1 VVTVVVVLKNYY
13 IMQMY
18 CYFSKKKIH
27 IQDVGEVLDPVLSP
41 VIDKA
46 IFKFNQQNCIKIG
59 DSPILYNEKFRFM
72 MTTKYANP
80 NYSPEVSTKTTIVN
94 FAVKEQGLEE
104 QLLGMIVAQENP
116 DLDKQRNDLVVGI
129 AKNKSEMLVCILL
142 LLLFLFLI
150 MFPFNNFFFFT
161 SIFFS

>member
-1 VVTVVVVLKNYY
+1 
-13 IMQMY
+13 
-18 CYFSKKKIH
+18 
-27 IQDVGEVLDPVLSP
+27 
-41 VIDKA
+41 
-46 IFKFNQQNCIKIG
+46 
-59 DSPILYNEKFRFM
+59 M

-129 AKNKSEMLVCILL
+129 AKNKSEMLVCRYVLYPS
-142 LLLFLFLI
+142 FQY
-150 MFPFNNFFFFT
+150 
-161 SIFFS
+161 